1 MSETN
6 LEIISKIAGNVIIS
20 DNPGQMLKI
29 WRQRLKIK
37 QIILAKQMNISPSVI
52 SDYESGRRS
61 SPGVIFMKKYIKSL
75 VEIDKITNKTLNRLL
90 KEEHSAIVGI
100 GEFKKPLTASKLKTL
115 LNVKILNGKDQLET
129 KLYGYTILDS
139 INTIYLLSGIDFYKI
154 FGATTER
161 VLIFTRVGLGR
172 SPLVSIRVSRLKPRM
187 VILNGPNQVDELAIE
202 LSKRENIILG
212 ISKKD
217 NENKI
222 KSIFSQL

>member
-90 KEEHSAIVGI
+90 KEEHSAIIGI

-172 SPLVSIRVSRLKPRM
+172 SPLVAIRVSRLKPRM
-187 VILNGPNQVDELAIE
+187 VILNSPNQVDELAIE

>member
-161 VLIFTRVGLGR
+161 VIIFTRVGLGR
-172 SPLVSIRVSRLKPRM
+172 SPLVAIRVSRLKPRM

>member
-75 VEIDKITNKTLNRLL
+75 VEIDKITNIFLNNVLI
-90 KEEHSAIVGI
+90 KMFEKI
-100 GEFKKPLTASKLKTL
+100 
-115 LNVKILNGKDQLET
+115 VKIQKYSNF
-129 KLYGYTILDS
+129 
-139 INTIYLLSGIDFYKI
+139 N
-154 FGATTER
+154 
-161 VLIFTRVGLGR
+161 
-172 SPLVSIRVSRLKPRM
+172 KP
-187 VILNGPNQVDELAIE
+187 P
-202 LSKRENIILG
+202 
-212 ISKKD
+212 
-217 NENKI
+217 
-222 KSIFSQL
+222 

>member
-90 KEEHSAIVGI
+90 KEEHSAIIGI

-172 SPLVSIRVSRLKPRM
+172 SPLVAIRVSRLKPRM

>member
-1 MSETN
+1 VSETN

-90 KEEHSAIVGI
+90 KEEHSAIIGI

-115 LNVKILNGKDQLET
+115 LNVKILNGKDQLKT

-172 SPLVSIRVSRLKPRM
+172 SPLVAIRVSRLKPRM

>member
-115 LNVKILNGKDQLET
+115 LNVKILNGKDQLKT

-161 VLIFTRVGLGR
+161 VIIFTRVGLGR
-172 SPLVSIRVSRLKPRM
+172 SPLVAIRVSRLKPRM

>member
-90 KEEHSAIVGI
+90 KEEHSAIIGI

-161 VLIFTRVGLGR
+161 DLIFTRVGLGR
-172 SPLVSIRVSRLKPRM
+172 SPLVAIRVSRLKPRM

>member
-90 KEEHSAIVGI
+90 KEEHSAIIGI

-161 VLIFTRVGLGR
+161 VIIFTRVGLGR
-172 SPLVSIRVSRLKPRM
+172 SPLVAIRVSRLKPRM

>member
-1 MSETN
+1 MSQSD
-6 LEIISKIAGNVIIS
+6 LEIISKIAGDIIIS

-37 QIILAKQMNISPSVI
+37 QIILAKQMKISPSVL

-61 SPGVIFMKKYIKSL
+61 SPGIVFIKKYIKAL
-75 VEIDKITNKTLNRLL
+75 VEIDKTNNKTLNRLL
-90 KEEHSAIVGI
+90 KEEHSAIIGI
-100 GEFKKPLTASKLKTL
+100 GEFNKPVTALELKTL
-115 LNVKILNGKDQLET
+115 LKAKILNGEDQLKT
-129 KLYGYTILDS
+129 KLHGYTILDS

-161 VLIFTRVGLGR
+161 ILIFTRVGIGR
-172 SPLVSIRVSRLKPRM
+172 SPLVAIRVSRLKPRM
-187 VILNGPNQVDELAIE
+187 VILSGPDQVDELAIE

-212 ISKKD
+212 VSKKD
-217 NENKI
+217 NENNI

>member
-1 MSETN
+1 VSETN

-90 KEEHSAIVGI
+90 KEEHSAIIGI

-172 SPLVSIRVSRLKPRM
+172 SPLVAIRVSRLKPRM

>member
-172 SPLVSIRVSRLKPRM
+172 SPLVAIRVSRLKPRM

>member
-115 LNVKILNGKDQLET
+115 LNVKILNGEDQLKT

-172 SPLVSIRVSRLKPRM
+172 SPLVAIRVSRLKPRM

>member
-90 KEEHSAIVGI
+90 KEEHSAIIGI

-139 INTIYLLSGIDFYKI
+139 INTIYLLSGIYFYKI

-172 SPLVSIRVSRLKPRM
+172 SPLVAIRVSRLKPRM

>member
-115 LNVKILNGKDQLET
+115 LNVKILNGKDQLKT

-172 SPLVSIRVSRLKPRM
+172 SPLVAIRVSRLKPRM